1 MLQFFESITDF
12 LASAWQMIT
21 NFFSSLITAIDIVS
35 QAALMPPMLLAYV
48 PAFIGSCIAMVLAV
62 GVIKLIVG
70 WGNK

>member
-1 MLQFFESITDF
+1 MLQFFESIADF
-12 LASAWQMIT
+12 LSSAWQMVT

-35 QAALMPPMLLAYV
+35 KAALMPPMLLAYV

-62 GVIKLIVG
+62 GVIKLLVG